1 MARVRTVHGSWY
13 DYPRYYNLAMRGE
26 TRREADFVE
35 AACAKHLRT
44 GGRRSGKGG
53 RRLRLLE
60 PACGAGRLTLELARR
75 GHQVAGFDLNEKAVA
90 YVRRRLRRGG
100 VEAEI
105 FAADMADFR
114 VRGKFDAAYNLVSS
128 FRHLTTHAQAAS
140 HLACVA
146 RSLRIGGLYL
156 LGLILVPEDTTED
169 EAFER
174 WTARRGETRVTVTL
188 TVPEMNLAERWEIQ
202 RTILTAR
209 GPREA
214 VRIVTEEKMGMYTPE
229 DMRRLI
235 DATPE
240 FELVGAYDFWYEVDR
255 LEAFEDRFG
264 DVVFVLRR
272 AGGGGRSPAG
282 RASRGRARL

>member
-1 MARVRTVHGSWY
+1 MARVRTVYGCWY
-13 DYPRYYNLAMRGE
+13 DHPRYYDLAMHGE
-26 TRREADFVE
+26 TRREADFIE
-35 AACAKHLRT
+35 AACAQHLRT
-44 GGRRSGKGG
+44 SGRRSGQG

-60 PACGAGRLTLELARR
+60 PACGTGRLTVELARR
-75 GHQVAGFDLNEKAVA
+75 GHRVSGFDLNAKAVA
-90 YVRRRLRRGG
+90 YARRRVRRRG

-128 FRHLTTHAQAAS
+128 LRHLTTHAEAAS
-140 HLACVA
+140 HLASVA

-156 LGLILVPEDTTED
+156 LGLILVPEDSTEE

-174 WTARRGETRVTVTL
+174 WTARRGATRVTATL

-202 RTILTAR
+202 RTTLTAR
-209 GPREA
+209 GPRET
-214 VRIVTEEKMGMYTPE
+214 VRIVTEERMGIYTPA

-235 DATPE
+235 EASPE
-240 FELVGAYDFWYEVDR
+240 FELVGTYDFWYEVDR
-255 LEAFEDRFG
+255 LEAFDDRYG

-272 AGGGGRSPAG
+272 VRRGGRT
-282 RASRGRARL
+282 SRGRASKGGGRL